1 MPCPKSRGTSM
12 RRREFITLLAGSA
25 ASMPLATHAQQAAAM
40 PVIGFLNPYSVDG
53 QGERLRGFRQ
63 GLGDAG
69 YVEGTNIS
77 IDYRWA
83 EGQFDRLS
91 ALAAELARRQVAVIA
106 ATGSIVAAL
115 AAKAATTTIPIVFV
129 VAEDPVRV
137 GLVANL
143 ARPEGNLTGINFF
156 TAELVV
162 KRLGLLRELLPGMTR
177 VAVLVNPRNAINTEN
192 FLRDTQG
199 ATSAMGLQIKV
210 MNASNSREINAAF
223 ADLGP
228 DRPDALFVAGDGLFN
243 ARRSQLVNL
252 ASRHALP
259 AAYPDRVFPEIGGL
273 ISYGT
278 SVADAYRQVGSYVG
292 RILKGAKPA
301 DLPVVQA
308 SKFELV
314 INAETARML
323 GLTVP
328 APLLAIADE
337 VIE

>member
-1 MPCPKSRGTSM
+1 M
-12 RRREFITLLAGSA
+12 RRREFITLLGATTTW
-25 ASMPLATHAQQAAAM
+25 PLAARAQQSAL

-69 YVEGTNIS
+69 YVEGNNLS

-162 KRLGLLRELLPGMTR
+162 KRLLLLRELLPGMTR

-192 FLRDTQG
+192 FLRDTQA

-328 APLLAIADE
+328 ASLLATADE